1 MSLAYINLP
10 VYPRILETWQENLS
24 NLEAYSEYGK
34 FLVWSEYYNEFGI
47 YQPSRVSTYLRNM
60 ARKLK

>member
-24 NLEAYSEYGK
+24 NLEAYSEPC
-34 FLVWSEYYNEFGI
+34 
-47 YQPSRVSTYLRNM
+47 QVSKVEVLR
-60 ARKLK
+60 K